1 MREKEKLKSKNGFP
15 LQKMGISQSLAIFG
29 IASIALILETQLFIP
44 ALSAATGMEPVLFWF
59 IVAGIGIFIPL
70 LITAAFILK
79 REGDLFQPGF
89 WKDRL
94 RFHRMNTGDWLW
106 TFGAIIVIG
115 IMSSGVMKG
124 LETFVGQMD
133 HQPPFMAFE
142 PLTPERYW
150 LLVIWFPYWVLN
162 IMGEEILW
170 PGTMLP
176 RQELAFGKWTW
187 FFHGIGWG
195 LFHIA
200 FGWQLLVTL
209 LPILFIQSYV
219 VQRRKNTWI
228 GVVIH
233 GGINGPSFL
242 AIAFGLL

>member
-1 MREKEKLKSKNGFP
+1 M
-15 LQKMGISQSLAIFG
+15 IV
-29 IASIALILETQLFIP
+29 ETRWLIP
-44 ALSAATGMEPVLFWF
+44 ALSAATGQEPILFWF
-59 IVAGIGIFIPL
+59 VVAGSGIFLPL
-70 LITAAFILK
+70 LITAALILK
-79 REGDLFQPGF
+79 KERVPFRPGLL
-89 WKDRL
+89 KDRL
-94 RFHRMNTGDWLW
+94 RFHRMNWGDWLW
-106 TFGAIIVIG
+106 SLGAIVVIG
-115 IMSSGVMKG
+115 IFSSGVMKG
-124 LETFVGQMD
+124 IEIITGPME
-133 HQPPFMAFE
+133 HQPPFMTFE

-150 LLVIWFPYWVLN
+150 LLAVWLPYWVLN

-170 PGTMLP
+170 RGTMLP
-176 RQELAFGKWTW
+176 RQELVFGKWTW
-187 FFHGIGWG
+187 LFHGMGWG

-209 LPILFIQSYV
+209 LPMLLIQSYV